1 MALES
6 GGGVVQSIFGH
17 DVDGVRRC
25 ATFKPHFLVLDELAV
40 GVRLTGGLI
49 FCDRAVQ
56 KMSEIGARLR
66 VGGVRARRG
75 GGAHENEDGG
85 EAKRIVRRVR

>member
-1 MALES
+1 
-6 GGGVVQSIFGH
+6 
-17 DVDGVRRC
+17 
-25 ATFKPHFLVLDELAV
+25 
-40 GVRLTGGLI
+40 
-49 FCDRAVQ
+49 
-56 KMSEIGARLR
+56 MSEIGARLR